1 MNMGDRP
8 APDAAT
14 VSRSYDET
22 VREMARL
29 QQSVRSNPATAKEIQ
44 DLMRQLQ
51 TLDPRRFAADPQRL
65 AALEQQILAE
75 VEQAELILR
84 RNLDNA
90 GGNVRTTPEDAIPPG
105 YSDAVAEY
113 FRRLSH

>member
-1 MNMGDRP
+1 MNMGGRP
-8 APDAAT
+8 APDQAT
-14 VSRSYDET
+14 VTRSYDDT
-22 VREMARL
+22 IREMARM
-29 QQSVRSNPATAKEIQ
+29 QQSVRSDPATAKEMQ

-51 TLDPRRFAADPQRL
+51 TLDPRRFAADPARL

-90 GGNVRTTPEDAIPPG
+90 GGNVRTTPEDSIPPG

>member
-8 APDAAT
+8 ALDAGT
-14 VSRSYDET
+14 VGRSYDEA

-29 QQSVRSNPATAKEIQ
+29 QQSVRSDPATAKEMQ
-44 DLMRQLQ
+44 DLLRQLQ

-65 AALEQQILAE
+65 AALEQKILAA

-84 RNLDNA
+84 RKVDEA
-90 GGNVRTTPEDAIPPG
+90 DGNVRTTPEDSIPPG
-105 YSDAVAEY
+105 YSTAVAEY